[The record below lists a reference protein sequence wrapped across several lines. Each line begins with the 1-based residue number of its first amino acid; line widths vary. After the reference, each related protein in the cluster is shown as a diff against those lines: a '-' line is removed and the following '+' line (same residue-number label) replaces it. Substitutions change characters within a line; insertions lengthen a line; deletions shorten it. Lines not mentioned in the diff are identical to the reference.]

1 MKLSHLTRIA
11 LVGVLATGLIALA
24 GCSIKGG
31 TNDQGASSPSPSAQ
45 SGDQAPES
53 PQQNDKT
60 GGPQQNDNA
69 NKGGNPPMPWKTPRW
84 WPT

>member
-31 TNDQGASSPSPSAQ
+31 TNDQGANSPSPSAQ
-45 SGDQAPES
+45 D
-53 PQQNDKT
+53 
-60 GGPQQNDNA
+60 
-69 NKGGNPPMPWKTPRW
+69 
-84 WPT
+84 